1 MTPKRTVVVAVAI
14 AVGVLASV
22 LSYVFLNNAQ
32 QRAFHNAKMV
42 PAYVI
47 AKPVPRTLS
56 AALAIS
62 DGYIVAKKVPN
73 EFRPPSAV
81 TNLDTLK
88 GTVAVAPFSTGQ
100 VLVSSM
106 FVSPTAAGN
115 TFAGQIPPGDVAVTV
130 SVDQVH
136 GVAGLA
142 VPGDKV
148 DILIS
153 VNTSENFML
162 QNVPIMAI
170 GQSTAANASGS
181 TPNNATTTASTS
193 SSNLYTFA
201 VKPADAQRIAL
212 AQQQNL
218 GIYLVLVP
226 PGAPAVSVPASN
238 IGNILGNILTGPQT
252 SG

>member
-1 MTPKRTVVVAVAI
+1 MTSKRTVVVAVAV
-14 AVGVLASV
+14 AVGVVASV
-22 LSYVFLNNAQ
+22 LSYVFLNDAQ

-56 AALAIS
+56 AAIAIS
-62 DGYIVAKKVPN
+62 DGYIVQKKVPN
-73 EFRPPSAV
+73 EFLPPSAV
-81 TNLDTLK
+81 TNLAALK
-88 GTVAVAPFSTGQ
+88 NTEAVAPFSTGQ

-106 FVSPTAAGN
+106 FVSPTAAAN
-115 TFAGQIPPGDVAVTV
+115 TFSGQIPPGDVAVTV

-153 VNTSENFML
+153 EGATESFML

-170 GQSTAANASGS
+170 GQSTAASS
-181 TPNNATTTASTS
+181 SSNATTTASTG
-193 SSNLYTFA
+193 SSNLYTFS

-218 GIYLVLVP
+218 GIYLILVP
-226 PGAPAVSVPASN
+226 PGSPVVSVPGADLGS
-238 IGNILGNILTGPQT
+238 ILNGPQ
-252 SG
+252 SAG

>member
-1 MTPKRTVVVAVAI
+1 MTPKRTVVVAVAV
-14 AVGVLASV
+14 AVGVVASV
-22 LSYVFLNNAQ
+22 LSYVFLNDAQ

-56 AALAIS
+56 AAIAIS
-62 DGYIVAKKVPN
+62 DGYIVQKKVPN
-73 EFRPPSAV
+73 EFLPPSAV
-81 TNLDTLK
+81 TNLAALK
-88 GTVAVAPFSTGQ
+88 NTEAVAPFSTGQ

-106 FVSPTAAGN
+106 FVSPTAAAN
-115 TFAGQIPPGDVAVTV
+115 TFSGQIPPGDVAVTV

-153 VNTSENFML
+153 EGATESFML

-170 GQSTAANASGS
+170 GQSTAASS
-181 TPNNATTTASTS
+181 SSNATTTASTGT
-193 SSNLYTFA
+193 SNLYTFS

-218 GIYLVLVP
+218 GIYLILVP
-226 PGAPAVSVPASN
+226 PGSPVVSVPGADLGS
-238 IGNILGNILTGPQT
+238 ILNGPQ
-252 SG
+252 SAS

>member
-1 MTPKRTVVVAVAI
+1 MTPKRTVVVAVAV
-14 AVGVLASV
+14 AVGVVASV
-22 LSYVFLNNAQ
+22 LSYVFLNDAQ

-56 AALAIS
+56 AAIAIS
-62 DGYIVAKKVPN
+62 DGYIVQKKVPN
-73 EFRPPSAV
+73 EFLPPSAV
-81 TNLDTLK
+81 TNLAALK
-88 GTVAVAPFSTGQ
+88 NTEAVAPFSTGQ

-106 FVSPTAAGN
+106 FVSPTAAAN
-115 TFAGQIPPGDVAVTV
+115 TFSGQIPPGDVAVTV

-153 VNTSENFML
+153 EGATESFML

-170 GQSTAANASGS
+170 GQSTAASS
-181 TPNNATTTASTS
+181 SSNATTTASTG
-193 SSNLYTFA
+193 SSNLYTFS

-218 GIYLVLVP
+218 GIYLILVP
-226 PGAPAVSVPASN
+226 PGSPVVSVPGADLGS
-238 IGNILGNILTGPQT
+238 ILNGPQ
-252 SG
+252 SAG